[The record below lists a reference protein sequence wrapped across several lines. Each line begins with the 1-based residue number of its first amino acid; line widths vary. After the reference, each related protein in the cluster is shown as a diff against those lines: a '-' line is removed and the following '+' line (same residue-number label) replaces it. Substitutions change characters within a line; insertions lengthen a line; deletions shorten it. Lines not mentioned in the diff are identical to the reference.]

1 MKERVLRYAGGYL
14 KVRMTGLASERFL
27 NLCMARGITLWELS
41 RSERE
46 ALCFFISVKDFRRIG
61 PLVKKAGVHVKI
73 TGRFGLPFFLYRN
86 RRRKLYGAGV
96 AAFFLVLFIMSRFIW
111 NISLE
116 GNRRFTDDM
125 LLHYLDSQKIHYGMA
140 KSAIDCDILEESIR
154 SAYPEIIWVSARVSG
169 TRLLIRMKEND
180 VVGTIPKKDETP
192 RNLVAAKAGTVV
204 KMVVRKG
211 KAQVLPGE
219 EVEPGQVLI
228 SGEIPILGDGGELL
242 NTHFVRADGDIFV
255 RTRESYTESISKQIT
270 ERVRTGEVRKGLRL
284 RLGTLELLWMLP
296 KKEDTC
302 WEITGKTRQLVLFGD
317 FYVPVWADW
326 ITAREYGIYER
337 NRTQE
342 EAKALGEQLHQ
353 AKIQKIMEKGVPIIE
368 NNVRIEEKSGCWQVQ
383 GSFVLEEPA
392 ATGQNIS
399 QEKLL
404 NMEQEEESEL
414 LDERNRNDN

>member
-1 MKERVLRYAGGYL
+1 M
-14 KVRMTGLASERFL
+14 
-27 NLCMARGITLWELS
+27 
-41 RSERE
+41 
-46 ALCFFISVKDFRRIG
+46 
-61 PLVKKAGVHVKI
+61 KKAGVHVKI

-192 RNLVAAKAGTVV
+192 RNLVADKAGTVV

-284 RLGTLELLWMLP
+284 RLGAFELLWMLP

-326 ITAREYGIYER
+326 IIAREYGIYER

-368 NNVRIEEKSGCWQVQ
+368 NNVRIEEKSGCWQVSGQ
-383 GSFVLEEPA
+383 FCTGGAGSHGTEYFS
-392 ATGQNIS
+392 GKNC
-399 QEKLL
+399 
-404 NMEQEEESEL
+404 
-414 LDERNRNDN
+414 

>member
-14 KVRMTGLASERFL
+14 KVRMTGLTSERFL
-27 NLCMARGITLWELS
+27 NLCMAREITLWELS
-41 RSERE
+41 RSDRE
-46 ALCFFISVKDFRRIG
+46 ALCFFISIKDFRRIG

-192 RNLVAAKAGTVV
+192 RNLVADKAGTVV

-284 RLGTLELLWMLP
+284 RLGAFELLWMLP

-302 WEITGKTRQLVLFGD
+302 WEITGTVSYTHLR
-317 FYVPVWADW
+317 AHE
-326 ITAREYGIYER
+326 T
-337 NRTQE
+337 
-342 EAKALGEQLHQ
+342 
-353 AKIQKIMEKGVPIIE
+353 
-368 NNVRIEEKSGCWQVQ
+368 
-383 GSFVLEEPA
+383 
-392 ATGQNIS
+392 
-399 QEKLL
+399 
-404 NMEQEEESEL
+404 
-414 LDERNRNDN
+414 